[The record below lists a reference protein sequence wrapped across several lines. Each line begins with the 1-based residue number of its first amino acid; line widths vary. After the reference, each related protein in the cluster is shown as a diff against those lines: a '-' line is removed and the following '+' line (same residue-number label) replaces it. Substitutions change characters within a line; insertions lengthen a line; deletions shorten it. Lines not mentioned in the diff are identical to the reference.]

1 MAVTGCVESV
11 SGARGPVVCA
21 GWGARLADLGGF
33 DPFWCIRIA
42 NPPCVYADRAA
53 IHNARYRRPRK
64 YAPFYAYQS
73 YTMRGP

>member
-1 MAVTGCVESV
+1 MAVTECFESV
-11 SGARGPVVCA
+11 SEARGLIVCA

-42 NPPCVYADRAA
+42 NPLCEYTNKAV
-53 IHNARYRRPRK
+53 IHNTRYRRSRK

-73 YTMRGP
+73 YTMRGL